1 MLQSVLAPAGLFI
14 QADTQRR
21 LRDNFMREKG
31 IRWMN
36 AAQARVTHQ
45 SLVTRRAKYSVA
57 ARHVQL
63 QIHHAPRTFHR
74 PVYFAAKIFA
84 GHCAP

>member
-36 AAQARVTHQ
+36 AAQARLPCPYGQ
-45 SLVTRRAKYSVA
+45 NSRRARCPTHELHFNRRFMINQ
-57 ARHVQL
+57 AR
-63 QIHHAPRTFHR
+63 
-74 PVYFAAKIFA
+74 
-84 GHCAP
+84 